1 MYQHTEFL
9 CCTNCNR
16 QIQLVIEMIELDI
29 RSFKLETAFLI
40 NQRRSKRKV
49 VQTSLKVLVVVNP
62 SKAIW
67 TFQGKTSKKIS
78 TRVTEAA
85 KKLNCL
91 DQKVNFR
98 KRPPLTVV
106 LGPYL

>member
-1 MYQHTEFL
+1 MKPHSL
-9 CCTNCNR
+9 STN
-16 QIQLVIEMIELDI
+16 VAAKE
-29 RSFKLETAFLI
+29 RSC
-40 NQRRSKRKV
+40 KRP
-49 VQTSLKVLVVVNP
+49 LKVLVVVNP